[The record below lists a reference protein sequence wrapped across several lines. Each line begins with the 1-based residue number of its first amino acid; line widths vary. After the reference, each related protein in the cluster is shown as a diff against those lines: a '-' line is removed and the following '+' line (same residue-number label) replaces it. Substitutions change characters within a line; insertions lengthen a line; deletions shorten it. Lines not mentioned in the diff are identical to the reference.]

1 MKNVVFTICA
11 KNYLA
16 QALSLK
22 ESTLKYNDVDFYIY
36 LSDDKG
42 EEELPEVVLLDESWI
57 PNWKKMA
64 FKYNVIEFST
74 SIKPFCIDHLYKKG
88 YEKVI
93 YLDPDIYV
101 FNSLNYIFNSLESK
115 SIILTPHRCIPII
128 ETKGFIR
135 EETVSNVGI
144 YNLGFIG
151 LKNNHIGK
159 KVVDWWKERLE
170 HKCYIDL
177 KNGLFV
183 DQKWMDFIPGFFPD
197 DILISQHLGLNIAS
211 WNLQEREIVYKNG
224 RPFVQNKFKQDDIYP
239 LVFFHF
245 SGYSPNTPNQLDK
258 RIQECNVFTYPA
270 LEPLIKEYNKT
281 ENKNKYSYYSSL
293 NYSFNC
299 FNNNIKILELNRF
312 LYSKDSTLYNLDEN
326 PFCTDSQVY
335 KTFKKKNLLSSC
347 KNINSIKKPINKI
360 VVNKRINKINILL
373 KLAHKLLRFDNYHRL
388 INLFKYL
395 SDNNNHL
402 YLLK

>member
-22 ESTLKYNDVDFYIY
+22 ESTLRHNDVDFFIY

-57 PNWKKMA
+57 PNWEKMA

-74 SIKPFCIDHLYKKG
+74 SIKPFCINHLYKQG
-88 YEKVI
+88 YEKII

-101 FNSLNYIFNSLESK
+101 FNSLNYVFDSLESK

-151 LKNNHIGK
+151 LKNNHIGQ
-159 KVVDWWKERLE
+159 KVIDWWKERLE
-170 HKCYIDL
+170 NKCYIDL
-177 KNGLFV
+177 NNGLFV
-183 DQKWMDFIPGFFPD
+183 DQKWMDFIPGFFPN

-211 WNLQEREIVYKNG
+211 WNLQEREIIYKNG
-224 RPFVQNKFKQDDIYP
+224 QPFVQNKFKPDDTYP
-239 LVFFHF
+239 LIFFHF
-245 SGYSPNTPNQLDK
+245 SGYSPNIPNQLDK
-258 RIQECNVFTYPA
+258 RIQECNIITHRS
-270 LEPLIKEYNKT
+270 LEPLIKEYYKT
-281 ENKNKYSYYSSL
+281 ETKYNYNYYSL
-293 NYSFNC
+293 LKYSFNS
-299 FNNNIKILELNRF
+299 FNNGVKILDLNRYF
-312 LYSKDSTLYNLDEN
+312 YSQNLNIYNLKEN
-326 PFCTDSQVY
+326 PFSIKSCLY
-335 KTFKKKNLLSSC
+335 NYFKKHNLLSSY
-347 KNINSIKKPINKI
+347 KDIKIVSKTKPIN
-360 VVNKRINKINILL
+360 NRKRISIITSLL
-373 KLAHKLLRFDNYHRL
+373 KLTHKLLGFDKYHRL
-388 INLFKYL
+388 IGFSKYIAEKK
-395 SDNNNHL
+395 NHIF
-402 YLLK
+402 LLK